1 MCHVGGIEDEVD
13 TEGPSAECCRVYE
26 FSGFKG
32 RQMDFCVYDIVDR
45 PETFAKY
52 WQADT
57 YGWHNEINSFWC
69 GADVAIRICAHPDD
83 SSSTEDKAAV
93 GECRPGNPNVLEDNG
108 KQPQVP
114 DPINEEGD
122 SIWIFKMPENACP
135 VYELPNC

>member
-26 FSGFKG
+26 FAGFKG
-32 RQMDFCVYDIVDR
+32 RQYDFCVYDIHDR
-45 PETFAKY
+45 PETYSKY

-57 YGWHNEINSFWC
+57 YGWHNEINSYWC
-69 GADVAIRICAHPDD
+69 GDDVAIRICAHPDD

-122 SIWIFKMPENACP
+122 SIWIFKMPKNACP